1 MYGRIVLMFTKED
14 NIMTFNES
22 NLDIVLKSIEESIH
36 FSGDNIS
43 DPQNWNL
50 KVDLAVQDIINKS
63 PNEADKI
70 RYTIKTLEMIGYIEF
85 GHYDYSTIAH
95 ITSTGL
101 KFLFLRLHNIK
112 FI

>member
-1 MYGRIVLMFTKED
+1 
-14 NIMTFNES
+14 MTFNES

-36 FSGDNIS
+36 FSGEEMS

-50 KVDLAVQDIINKS
+50 KVDLPVQDIINKS
-63 PNEADKI
+63 PNEAEKI

-85 GHYDYSTIAH
+85 GHGDYSTISHVTA
-95 ITSTGL
+95 TGL
-101 KFLFLRLHNIK
+101 KFLFLRLYNIK

>member
-1 MYGRIVLMFTKED
+1 
-14 NIMTFNES
+14 MTFNES
-22 NLDIVLKSIEESIH
+22 NLDTVLRSIEESIH
-36 FSGDNIS
+36 FSGEEIS

-50 KVDLAVQDIINKS
+50 KVDLSVQDIINKS
-63 PNEADKI
+63 PNKAEKI

-85 GHYDYSTIAH
+85 GHCDYTTISH
-95 ITSTGL
+95 ITATGL